1 MHTPIREIGAEIDKN
16 ETTFL
21 GRRRHMKLR
30 GRRVLSSLVAAGMIA
45 AVQVPFDV
53 AAQPVAPK
61 TDAQKACVAA
71 IKDDVEKGRA
81 DVPLITPPG
90 PLDLAAL
97 KGKTIWFIPISFN
110 QFASDW
116 EAGLK
121 EAADIAGVKLVTF
134 DTKGS
139 ISAANEAVSQAVA
152 QKADGIIILAI
163 RPSVIAGPVAEAKA
177 AGIPVLSGFN
187 SDSGDPVPDGMFG
200 NFTSD
205 FTADAELGVKWAL
218 LDSGCA
224 ADMVMVMTSSGVV
237 WTNMSVGAEKAIKQY
252 CAECKIKVIDIDYG
266 NLASSLGGQ
275 LQAALQL
282 DPAINYVFP
291 AGDSLVPYITPILAT
306 ANSQAKVLSRD
317 GVSASIEMIA
327 AHSGQDMTLAMPDFK
342 WVGWIAFDDVAR
354 QILKLP
360 RKDYSIPTRI
370 IDASNVGKGTIKEQ
384 FPAYEN
390 FRDVFTQTWAGK

>member
-1 MHTPIREIGAEIDKN
+1 
-16 ETTFL
+16 
-21 GRRRHMKLR
+21 
-30 GRRVLSSLVAAGMIA
+30 MIA

-134 DTKGS
+134 DTKGL

-187 SDSGDPVPDGMFG
+187 SDSGDPIPDGMFG

>member
-1 MHTPIREIGAEIDKN
+1 MPADANIGAI
-16 ETTFL
+16 
-21 GRRRHMKLR
+21 
-30 GRRVLSSLVAAGMIA
+30 VVAA
-45 AVQVPFDV
+45 
-53 AAQPVAPK
+53 
-61 TDAQKACVAA
+61 
-71 IKDDVEKGRA
+71 
-81 DVPLITPPG
+81 
-90 PLDLAAL
+90 
-97 KGKTIWFIPISFN
+97 N
-110 QFASDW
+110 Q
-116 EAGLK
+116 
-121 EAADIAGVKLVTF
+121 
-134 DTKGS
+134 
-139 ISAANEAVSQAVA
+139 
-152 QKADGIIILAI
+152 
-163 RPSVIAGPVAEAKA
+163 
-177 AGIPVLSGFN
+177 
-187 SDSGDPVPDGMFG
+187 
-200 NFTSD
+200 
-205 FTADAELGVKWAL
+205 
-218 LDSGCA
+218 
-224 ADMVMVMTSSGVV
+224 
-237 WTNMSVGAEKAIKQY
+237 
-252 CAECKIKVIDIDYG
+252 IDIDYG